1 MLGILN
7 LNLRSLNITGKKEK
21 SLMAVVIFPST
32 AVLDNHL
39 VPNYKTKI
47 ADLRVEI
54 VMLHNCFKNTSPNLD
69 LL

>member
-7 LNLRSLNITGKKEK
+7 LNLRSLNITGKKK

-32 AVLDNHL
+32 AVLDNH
-39 VPNYKTKI
+39 KTKI

-54 VMLHNCFKNTSPNLD
+54 KSRCTTVLKIPHQT
-69 LL
+69 

>member
-7 LNLRSLNITGKKEK
+7 LNLRSLNITGKKK

-32 AVLDNHL
+32 AVLNNHL
-39 VPNYKTKI
+39 VPNHKTKI

-54 VMLHNCFKNTSPNLD
+54 KSCCTIVLKIPYQT
-69 LL
+69 